1 MNSENEIVIPL
12 EEAAEYARIRAIM
25 ITIVYILIYLMV
37 WVGVPAMINY
47 LINYFKDIVTE
58 FSITFE
64 YVKIIISPIIDVLTL
79 FDYPVLFIIGLLAGI
94 FLHELLHGIPAAIFA
109 KSGFKSVRFGVYWK
123 YLTPYTHFKE
133 ALPLKK
139 YKIVL
144 LTPGIL
150 LGIIPGIAG
159 IVIQNFDMM
168 MFGVVFTIGALGDY
182 MVYER
187 VKRMNNNILVKDH
200 PKGMGLVL
208 LE

>member
-1 MNSENEIVIPL
+1 MTSEKEIVIPL
-12 EEAAEYARIRAIM
+12 DEAAEYARIRAIM
-25 ITIVYILIYLMV
+25 ITVVYILIYLIV
-37 WVGVPAMINY
+37 WTGLSAI
-47 LINYFKDIVTE
+47 LNYFFNFLRNIVTE
-58 FSITFE
+58 FSFSFAYAIE
-64 YVKIIISPIIDVLTL
+64 LISPVIDLFSL
-79 FDYPVLFIIGLLAGI
+79 FDYPVLFVIGLAAGI
-94 FLHELLHGIPAAIFA
+94 FLHELLHGIPAAMFI

-159 IVIQNFDMM
+159 IVMQNFDVM

-182 MVYER
+182 MVYKQ
-187 VKRMNNNILVKDH
+187 VKRMNNNTLVKDH
-200 PKGMGLVL
+200 PKGMGLIL